1 MSANVDALSRTM
13 EALLAR
19 DGRSIVYRDWATGEE
34 LAVSAPSAASP
45 AGLLPAFLVA
55 GEAVWREATGNGFAL
70 DIVRDRRA
78 LLGYRLQGIGAGSF
92 ATVML
97 ATMEAAAQVAGPSAI
112 VVNDL
117 GALWS
122 AATERIDGWPRP
134 SRRAM
139 AGAAP

>member
-1 MSANVDALSRTM
+1 MSVNLDAVSRTM
-13 EALLAR
+13 EALLAHDR
-19 DGRSIVYRDWATGEE
+19 RRFVYLDWATGEE
-34 LAVSAPSAASP
+34 LAVSPPSAASP

-70 DIVRDRRA
+70 DIVRDHQA

-97 ATMEAAAQVAGPSAI
+97 AAMEATAQIAGPSAI
-112 VVNDL
+112 LVNDL

-122 AATERIDGWPRP
+122 AAIERIEHRP
-134 SRRAM
+134 QLSSRA
-139 AGAAP
+139 AGGAAP

>member
-1 MSANVDALSRTM
+1 MPVSAVIVVKD
-13 EALLAR
+13 LAMPWSTTTTL
-19 DGRSIVYRDWATGEE
+19 GPMPTSKPPV
-34 LAVSAPSAASP
+34 LVSAPSAASR

-55 GEAVWREATGNGFAL
+55 GEAVWREAVGNGFAL
-70 DIVRDRRA
+70 DIVGDPHA
-78 LLGYRLQGIGAGSF
+78 LLGYRLRGIEAGHLT
-92 ATVML
+92 TVML

-122 AATERIDGWPRP
+122 AATERIEREARP
-134 SRRAM
+134 SSRAA